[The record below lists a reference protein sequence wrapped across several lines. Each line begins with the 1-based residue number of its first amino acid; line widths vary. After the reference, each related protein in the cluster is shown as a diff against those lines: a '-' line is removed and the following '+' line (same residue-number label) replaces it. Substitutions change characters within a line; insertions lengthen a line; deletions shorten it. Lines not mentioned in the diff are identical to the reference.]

1 MHRPTPTPRS
11 CTTAPFLG
19 ETLVVIPAL
28 DEAASVAATVRRW
41 LALGAA
47 RVRGVDNGSTDD
59 TVVAARNAGAEVVAE
74 PARGYGAAAWSGL
87 QDWPADCRWVLFSS
101 ADGSDRLTADEM
113 AAWQAA
119 VDGGAD
125 LVLGDRASYPASRA
139 QLKVLQRLG
148 NGLTCAALR
157 LGWGRR
163 FADMASL
170 RLVRR
175 EAMTAMRLTDRAFGW
190 NVEMQVRALELG
202 CQLVE
207 LPVGYHPRTAG
218 ESKISGSWRGAL
230 RAGPGILAML
240 ARLLWWRLGVGRRSR
255 ADAAAQLHKEWAWR
269 AG

>member
-1 MHRPTPTPRS
+1 MHRPSRSPRS

-41 LALGAA
+41 LALGAS
-47 RVRGVDNGSTDD
+47 RVRVVDNGSADD
-59 TVVAARNAGAEVVAE
+59 TAIAARNAGAEVMIE
-74 PARGYGAAAWSGL
+74 PARGYGAAAWRGL

-101 ADGSDRLTADEM
+101 ADGSDRLTADE
-113 AAWQAA
+113 ATAWQAA

-125 LVLGDRASYPASRA
+125 LVLGDRTVHPASRA
-139 QLKVLQRLG
+139 QLKALQRLG
-148 NGLTCAALR
+148 NAVTCAALR

-163 FADMASL
+163 FTDMASL
-170 RLVRR
+170 RLVRH
-175 EAMTAMRLTDRAFGW
+175 ETMAAMRLQDRAFGW

-202 CQLVE
+202 CQIVE

-218 ESKISGSWRGAL
+218 GSKISGSWRGAL

-240 ARLLWWRLGVGRRSR
+240 ARLLWWRLGAGRRSR
-255 ADAAAQLHKEWAWR
+255 ADAAAQMQNDRALR

>member
-1 MHRPTPTPRS
+1 MPCLLPVPS
-11 CTTAPFLG
+11 PCATAPFLG

-28 DEAASVAATVRRW
+28 DEAASVEATVRRW

-47 RVRGVDNGSTDD
+47 RVRVVDNGSTDD
-59 TVVAARNAGAEVVAE
+59 TAGAARKAGAEVMAE
-74 PARGYGAAAWSGL
+74 PVRGYGAAAWRGL
-87 QDWPADCRWVLFSS
+87 QDWPEDCRWVLFSS
-101 ADGSDRLTADEM
+101 ADGSDRLTADEA

-119 VDGGAD
+119 VDAGAD
-125 LVLGDRASYPASRA
+125 LVLGDRTSHPASRA
-139 QLKVLQRLG
+139 QLKALQRLG
-148 NGLTCAALR
+148 NAVTCAALR

-163 FADMASL
+163 FMDMASL

-175 EAMTAMRLTDRAFGW
+175 ETMTAMRLADRAFGW

-202 CQLVE
+202 CRIVE

-230 RAGPGILAML
+230 RAGPGILAMI
-240 ARLLWWRLGVGRRSR
+240 ARLLLWRLGSGRRSR
-255 ADAAAQLHKEWAWR
+255 ADAAARTQKEWTLR